1 MSAQTLVRVRMQ
13 SAYQHSEFALQVSN
27 LNLVLDK
34 HQILQNI
41 SFDVTEGQFIGLLGP
56 NGCGKTTTIGMILG
70 LLKPSKGEVLINGKN
85 IETNKISLLHKMNFI
100 SPYIELPKKLKVKQ
114 NLIVYGKLYN
124 VDDLENRID
133 YLSDK
138 LRLSDLLDKITGEL
152 SSGQKNRVSLAKAL
166 INDPTVLLLD
176 EPTASLDPETGDFV
190 RTFLENYKKE
200 KKISV
205 LLASHNMDEVKRL
218 CSSVLMMKDGIIVD
232 RGTPKDLILKHG
244 RKNLEEVFLEIARN
258 KR

>member
-1 MSAQTLVRVRMQ
+1 MTNSIEVI
-13 SAYQHSEFALQVSN
+13 N
-27 LNLVLDK
+27 LSKKYKSREAVN
-34 HQILQNI
+34 NI
-41 SFDVTEGQFIGLLGP
+41 NFKINENEIIGLLGP

-70 LLKPSKGEVLINGKN
+70 LLKPTSGEVLINGIN
-85 IETNKISLLHKMNFI
+85 IEKNKILLLHKMNFI
-100 SPYIELPKKLKVKQ
+100 SPYIELPKKLTVKQ

-124 VDDLENRID
+124 IKNLNDQID
-133 YLSDK
+133 YLSNK
-138 LRLSDLLDKITGEL
+138 LRLNELLDKVTGEL

-166 INDPTVLLLD
+166 INDPEILLLD

-218 CSSVLMMKDGIIVD
+218 CSSVLMMKDGSIVD
-232 RGTPKDLILKHG
+232 SGAPDYLIKKHG
-244 RKNLEEVFLEIARN
+244 RKNLEEVFLEIVRN
-258 KR
+258 KNEFN